1 MNPIALVLPSVV
13 VALLASLSEPQING
27 VCARW
32 ANRRIPGSEAYGLL
46 QLKQLG
52 PTPYPGANQ
61 ADRMDAAVAQVC
73 RPRLQ
78 VPGT

>member
-1 MNPIALVLPSVV
+1 MDQCWPEQGRQPWP
-13 VALLASLSEPQING
+13 EPPPG
-27 VCARW
+27 ARW

-52 PTPYPGANQ
+52 PTPYLGANQ
-61 ADRMDAAVAQVC
+61 AERIDAAVAQVC
-73 RPRLQ
+73 RPLQQ